1 MRSLWLNWQ
10 GKRLILNLQK
20 ELDVVLATIKKA
32 SKIVMEYY
40 HGDFNIN
47 LKADN
52 SEVTDADLASNKLIV
67 SSLKENFPDYAI
79 LSEENKDDLTRINC
93 DFCFI
98 VDPLDGTKDFVNR
111 TNHFAIN
118 IALSYKHE
126 IVLGVISIPVLGLVY
141 YASKGNGAYK
151 IEKGKTMKIK
161 VRHKD
166 DDLLLLESNF
176 FLKGKERFENN
187 PLIGKIE
194 HYGSS
199 LKACL
204 IAEGKADLC
213 VKYDQGSKEWDT
225 APSEIIIRE
234 AGGIMTDG
242 RGIPIRYNKEDVYN
256 HSGFIIATSLK
267 IVDQFKL

>member
-1 MRSLWLNWQ
+1 M
-10 GKRLILNLQK
+10 NLQK

-47 LKADN
+47 LKSDN

-79 LSEENKDDLTRINC
+79 LSEENKDDLTRINS

-118 IALSYKHE
+118 IALAYKHE

-151 IEKGKTMKIK
+151 IEKGKTTKIK

-242 RGIPIRYNKEDVYN
+242 KGIPIRYNKEDVHN
-256 HSGFIIATSLK
+256 RSGFIIATSLK
-267 IVDQFKL
+267 IVDQFKS